1 MRVACHFTIPRPPH
15 LESDAA
21 VQDGLK
27 IVAEV
32 GGEVNFLYPGKKPNV
47 LYPRFF
53 SGFQQL
59 PQLIK
64 LDRRVDVHHVF
75 SNGFY
80 PYPIFSFLKKPI
92 LLSTVIGLQQ
102 NKPIK
107 FPRMF
112 QRIKIFIV
120 PTKRDQQ
127 IMRDWGY
134 ENVSVVMPGIEL
146 SHFSFSHCKIS
157 EPRFILLM
165 GSAPWNKSQF
175 TTKGIDLLLQ
185 VMQEL
190 PWLEVV
196 FLWRGLLLEDMIK
209 RVESAGVQDR
219 VTLITDHVDVD
230 TVLSDVHA
238 AIILAKNMQIVKAY
252 PHSLLEAMAT
262 GKPVIVSECLQLAEF
277 VKNNNCGEVVVK
289 LDSDCLK
296 KAIQNLKENYL
307 KYCNSIQRAPIEEFS
322 SCRMLNEFK
331 ILYRSVVEPITHG
344 CF

>member
-15 LESDAA
+15 LELDAA

-32 GGEVNFLYPGKKPNV
+32 GGEVNFLYPGKKANV

-59 PQLIK
+59 PQLIQ
-64 LDRRVDVHHVF
+64 LDRRVDAHHVF

-92 LLSTVIGLQQ
+92 LLSTVISLQQ

-107 FPRMF
+107 FPRIL
-112 QRIKIFIV
+112 QRIKQFIV
-120 PTKRDQQ
+120 PTHRDQQ
-127 IMRDWGY
+127 IMRNWGY

-146 SHFSFSHCKIS
+146 SHFSFSSCKIS
-157 EPRFILLM
+157 QPKFVLLM

-175 TTKGIDLLLQ
+175 ETKGIDLLLQ
-185 VMQEL
+185 VMKEL
-190 PWLEVV
+190 QWLEVV
-196 FLWRGLLLEDMIK
+196 FLWRGLLLDDMIK

-230 TVLSDVHA
+230 NVLADVHA
-238 AIILAKNMQIVKAY
+238 AIILAENMQIVKAC

-262 GKPVIVSECLQLAEF
+262 GKPVIVSECLQVSDF
-277 VKNNNCGEVVVK
+277 VKNNNCGEVVSK
-289 LDSDCLK
+289 LDSNCLK
-296 KAIQNLKENYL
+296 TAIQNLKENYL
-307 KYCNSIQRAPIEEFS
+307 KYCHSIQRAPIEEFS
-322 SCRMLNEFK
+322 SSRMLDELK
-331 ILYRSVVEPITHG
+331 ILYNSVLEL
-344 CF
+344 